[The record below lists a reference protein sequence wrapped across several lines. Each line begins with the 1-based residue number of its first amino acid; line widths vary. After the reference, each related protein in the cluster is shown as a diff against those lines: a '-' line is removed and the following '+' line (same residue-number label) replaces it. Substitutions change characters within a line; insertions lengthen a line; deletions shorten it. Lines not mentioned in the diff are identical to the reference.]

1 MKSSTLR
8 RANLSREKLEVLE
21 TLAKYRRQI
30 PSANTQNMQSGV
42 PVKQIKERELDV
54 LWNNYKQHSK
64 QDKSP
69 TVYLISGFVAGVI
82 VTVIVTILIQMSV
95 TNINQTANDITTK
108 VLDTKIEDA
117 AITFIP
123 ADKETVSVGE
133 VVTKTKEETVSV
145 SGIATKTKEEIY
157 TVQKGDTLESI
168 IRRFY
173 GSYSKAHEKAVKEA
187 NKIENPNALSIGQK
201 LIIPLH

>member
-21 TLAKYRRQI
+21 TLAKYRRQT
-30 PSANTQNMQSGV
+30 PSNNIQNVKPSV
-42 PVKQIKERELDV
+42 PVKQIQERELDV

-69 TVYLISGFVAGVI
+69 TVYLIAGFVAGVI
-82 VTVIVTILIQMSV
+82 VTVIVTILIQMSM
-95 TNINQTANDITTK
+95 TNINQNTSDITTK
-108 VLDTKIEDA
+108 IPDTKIEDT

-133 VVTKTKEETVSV
+133 VATKTKEET
-145 SGIATKTKEEIY
+145 Y

-173 GSYSKAHEKAVKEA
+173 GSYSKTHEKAIKDA
-187 NKIENPNALSIGQK
+187 NGMNDPNALSIGQK
-201 LIIPLH
+201 LVIPLH